1 MLEESAAEP
10 NTNTRQENTTEKQ
23 QQTAQEDPNK
33 HPEMNRE
40 HTSTSKTQQKPNIVQ
55 FPDKIGQPQKTLL
68 NKLQNQKTYPLTK
81 TKTKGGRKKLTFQTC
96 FQHHNK
102 GEFPLSPC
110 VLTSYARDSYYGNRK
125 LEFLK

>member
-68 NKLQNQKTYPLTK
+68 NKLQNQKNLPTNKDKDERGEEKVDISGMLSTSQQ
-81 TKTKGGRKKLTFQTC
+81 GGVSSQSMCADQLCRRL
-96 FQHHNK
+96 
-102 GEFPLSPC
+102 L
-110 VLTSYARDSYYGNRK
+110 LR
-125 LEFLK
+125 